1 MRKMTAGIALFLL
14 AATGSASAQDP
25 VTLTEEGKAL
35 MQRFGGALKAEL
47 TAAMQSGGPMEAIAV
62 CHERAPAIAEEIS
75 SESGWSVA
83 RSSHRVRN
91 PSNAPDGYTAAV
103 IEDFLAREA
112 AGEPVAE
119 LSRAEV
125 VEENDAVA
133 FRMVK
138 AIPTDEVCLACH
150 GGATVAPEIEAKLA
164 ELYPKDMARGF
175 EAGQM
180 RGVFTLRKPM
190 GE

>member
-1 MRKMTAGIALFLL
+1 MRTKATGIILFLF

-25 VTLTEEGKAL
+25 DALAEEGKDL

-47 TAAMQSGGPMEAIAV
+47 SAAMQSGGPVEAIAV
-62 CHERAPAIAEEIS
+62 CHERAPAIAEEIAG
-75 SESGWSVA
+75 ESGWSVA

-91 PSNAPDGYTAAV
+91 PSNEPDAYTAAV
-103 IEDFLAREA
+103 IEDFLTREA
-112 AGEPVAE
+112 AGESAAD
-119 LSRAEV
+119 LLRAEV

-150 GGATVAPEIEAKLA
+150 GGAIVAPETEAKLA

-190 GE
+190 DE